1 MNVVWHQ
8 AIADDGRPRALGR
21 RADQIQIEPVVAV
34 LEKHALAPIA
44 ALSNMVRGLRNDDAG
59 EASHRV
65 LPAAE
70 SLALTGGN
78 GFIQRHRNSPL
89 ELLYP

>member
-1 MNVVWHQ
+1 MAVPERL
-8 AIADDGRPRALGR
+8 AA

-34 LEKHALAPIA
+34 LEEHALAPIA
-44 ALSNMVRGLRNDDAG
+44 ALSNMVRGLRNHDAG

-70 SLALTGGN
+70 SLALAGGN
-78 GFIQRHRNSPL
+78 QQRFHTVSP
-89 ELLYP
+89 